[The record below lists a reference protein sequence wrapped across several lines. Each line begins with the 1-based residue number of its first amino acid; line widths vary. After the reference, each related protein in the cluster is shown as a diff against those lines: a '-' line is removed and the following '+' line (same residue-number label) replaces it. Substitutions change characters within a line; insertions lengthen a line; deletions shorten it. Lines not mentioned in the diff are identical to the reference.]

1 MTDTASRD
9 RTGSLSGRASWR
21 GHVAI
26 ARVDHWFKNV
36 FVLPGIVVALGTDP
50 FVDRSGLGWRIL
62 IGLISVCLIA
72 SSNYTLNELIDA
84 PYDRHHP
91 TKQSRPGTACRCRFR
106 YGGYFR

>member
-50 FVDRSGLGWRIL
+50 FVDRSG
-62 IGLISVCLIA
+62 
-72 SSNYTLNELIDA
+72 
-84 PYDRHHP
+84 
-91 TKQSRPGTACRCRFR
+91 
-106 YGGYFR
+106 